1 MTSDALR
8 ATAEKLVAYCREGKE
23 LQGLGEFY
31 DPGAVSVEAVAMEGG
46 GRESHGVEA
55 IRGKHA
61 WWSDTFT
68 LHDAKVE
75 GPFLHGDDRF
85 AVIFEMETSPKAGGE
100 RTRMRE
106 VAVYHTNLAGRI
118 VREEFFYG

>member
-1 MTSDALR
+1 
-8 ATAEKLVAYCREGKE
+8 
-23 LQGLGEFY
+23 
-31 DPGAVSVEAVAMEGG
+31 ME
-46 GRESHGVEA
+46 RQLPV
-55 IRGKHA
+55 
-61 WWSDTFT
+61 
-68 LHDAKVE
+68 HDHKVE

-106 VAVYHTNLAGRI
+106 VAVYHTEGKI